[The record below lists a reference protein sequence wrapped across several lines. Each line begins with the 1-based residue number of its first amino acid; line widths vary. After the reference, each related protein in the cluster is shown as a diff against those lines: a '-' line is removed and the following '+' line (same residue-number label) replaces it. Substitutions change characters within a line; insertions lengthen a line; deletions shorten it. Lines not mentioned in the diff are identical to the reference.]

1 MGTSLLKSSF
11 GSPSE
16 LTLDA
21 EPSPPRQFFSV
32 FLPLLTSAMS
42 TGVTHSDNSTLKHRL
57 AHSVNA
63 SDLQTAK
70 QTDNPINGT
79 QKNNTL
85 SQVARESGDR
95 VASTETDTVEV
106 EKQKKVKKPRK
117 RSRLN
122 VAPLNTPLHRRLQ
135 TLAVIWHTVS
145 IPSFCI
151 LFLLVVYL
159 GSVSWVSII
168 LPYFVWFYGVDL
180 HTPTNGKV
188 VYRVRGWMK
197 NLILWEW
204 FVDYFPIKVYKL
216 CDLEPTF
223 TYELVESESVPDD
236 EDDLVSEYSR
246 TTLDSIFKWL
256 GLLKRINDS
265 DRSSPPA
272 TGSDNEDDKSSKDMT
287 HTYRKVSTGPRYIF
301 GYHPHGV
308 ISMGVMGLFGTNA
321 LRNEPFRPPLRMLKK
336 LFHDPSKG
344 KRLFPG
350 IGYIFP
356 LTLTTQFT
364 IPFFRD
370 YLLSLGLTSAGAKN
384 IKSIINNGD
393 NSVCI
398 VVGGAQE
405 SLLNAMVG
413 DDIKVGMGYQGHSD
427 SEDEHVEEKPKRQI
441 RLVLKN
447 RKGFVKLALELGN
460 VSLVPTFAFGEA
472 DIYKLT
478 MPEPGSIGHYF
489 QQWVKKNFQFTIP
502 FFSARGVFIYD
513 FGMLP
518 YRTPI
523 NIVTGRPVYVPSG
536 LLLEQKEEP
545 TEKPLERSK
554 RLSSI
559 TSLLSLGSK
568 KKKPAR
574 RQIPPDLLNH
584 YHKLYI
590 EELQRVYD
598 ENKHKFGYGD
608 VELIITD

>member
-1 MGTSLLKSSF
+1 
-11 GSPSE
+11 
-16 LTLDA
+16 
-21 EPSPPRQFFSV
+21 
-32 FLPLLTSAMS
+32 MS
-42 TGVTHSDNSTLKHRL
+42 TAIEHPDASKVKHRL
-57 AHSVNA
+57 EYGVSA
-63 SDLQTAK
+63 SDF
-70 QTDNPINGT
+70 DNESEKETSGT
-79 QKNNTL
+79 KISVTHDENVDPL
-85 SQVARESGDR
+85 DLVPGSD
-95 VASTETDTVEV
+95 TEHPHLVV
-106 EKQKKVKKPRK
+106 KLKRAKKPRK
-117 RSRLN
+117 KSRLKF
-122 VAPLNTPLHRRLQ
+122 APLNTPLFRRLQ

-145 IPSFCI
+145 IPSFTI
-151 LFLLVVYL
+151 LFLLVIYL
-159 GSVSWVSII
+159 GRVSWVFII

-188 VYRVRGWMK
+188 VYRVRGWMR
-197 NLILWEW
+197 NLILWKW
-204 FVDYFPIKVYKL
+204 FVDYFPITVHKL
-216 CDLEPTF
+216 CELEPTF
-223 TYELVESESVPDD
+223 TYELVELESPPDD

-246 TTLDSIFKWL
+246 TAIDRIFKWL

-265 DRSSPPA
+265 DRSSPPV
-272 TGSDNEDDKSSKDMT
+272 TSFDNDDEKSSKQASK
-287 HTYRKVSTGPRYIF
+287 TYRKVSTGPRYIF

-321 LRNEPFRPPLRMLKK
+321 FRNEPYLPPLRLLKRF
-336 LFHDPSKG
+336 FHDPSKG
-344 KRLFPG
+344 ERLFPG

-356 LTLTTQFT
+356 LTLATQFT

-370 YLLSLGLTSAGAKN
+370 YLLSLGFTSAGAKN
-384 IKSIINNGD
+384 IKSIISNGD

-413 DDIKVGMGYQGHSD
+413 DDIKVGLGYQGSSD
-427 SEDEHVEEKPKRQI
+427 SEDEHVGDKPERQI

-460 VSLVPTFAFGEA
+460 VSLVPIFAFGEA

-478 MPEPGSIGHYF
+478 LPQPGSLGHFF

-523 NIVTGRPVYVPSG
+523 NIVTGRPVYVPPG
-536 LLLEQKEEP
+536 LLLEQLEEP
-545 TEKPLERSK
+545 PKPFERTT

-559 TSLLSLGSK
+559 TSLLSLGSR
-568 KKKPAR
+568 KKKPVR

-590 EELQRVYD
+590 DELQRVYD
-598 ENKHKFGYGD
+598 ENKHKFGYGN

>member
-1 MGTSLLKSSF
+1 
-11 GSPSE
+11 
-16 LTLDA
+16 
-21 EPSPPRQFFSV
+21 
-32 FLPLLTSAMS
+32 MS
-42 TGVTHSDNSTLKHRL
+42 TAIEHPDSSRVKHRL
-57 AHSVNA
+57 AHGVTAGDLNDNPEQNDDSVDSSKGSFA
-63 SDLQTAK
+63 SKDENVDPLESVPG
-70 QTDNPINGT
+70 TDNDHPELVI
-79 QKNNTL
+79 KKL
-85 SQVARESGDR
+85 KRAR
-95 VASTETDTVEV
+95 
-106 EKQKKVKKPRK
+106 PRK
-117 RSRLN
+117 RPRLKF
-122 VAPLNTPLHRRLQ
+122 APLNTPLFRRLQ

-151 LFLLVVYL
+151 LFLLVLYL
-159 GSVSWVSII
+159 GRVSWVFII

-180 HTPTNGKV
+180 HTPMNGKV

-197 NLILWEW
+197 NLILWKW
-204 FVDYFPIKVYKL
+204 FVDYFPITVHKL
-216 CDLEPTF
+216 CELEPTF
-223 TYELVESESVPDD
+223 TYELVESESPPDD

-246 TTLDSIFKWL
+246 TAVDRLFKWL

-265 DRSSPPA
+265 DRSSPPV
-272 TGSDNEDDKSSKDMT
+272 TGFDNEDEKSSKET
-287 HTYRKVSTGPRYIF
+287 SKTYRKVSTGPRYIF

-321 LRNEPFRPPLRMLKK
+321 LRNEPFLPPLRILKR

-344 KRLFPG
+344 KRVFPG

-370 YLLSLGLTSAGAKN
+370 YLLSLGLTSASAKN

-413 DDIKVGMGYQGHSD
+413 DDIKVGVGYQGSSD
-427 SEDEHVEEKPKRQI
+427 SEDEDVENKDKPERQI

-460 VSLVPTFAFGEA
+460 VSLVPIFAFGEA

-478 MPEPGSIGHYF
+478 LPRPGSIGHFF

-523 NIVTGRPVYVPSG
+523 NIVTGRPVYVPLG
-536 LLLEQKEEP
+536 LLLEQMEEP
-545 TEKPLERSK
+545 PKPFERTT

-559 TSLLSLGSK
+559 TSLLSLGSR
-568 KKKPAR
+568 KKKPPVRR
-574 RQIPPDLLNH
+574 RQIPPDILNH

-598 ENKHKFGYGD
+598 ENKHKFGYGN

>member
-1 MGTSLLKSSF
+1 
-11 GSPSE
+11 
-16 LTLDA
+16 
-21 EPSPPRQFFSV
+21 
-32 FLPLLTSAMS
+32 MS
-42 TGVTHSDNSTLKHRL
+42 TAIDHPDASKVKHRL
-57 AHSVNA
+57 AYGVSA
-63 SDLQTAK
+63 SDF
-70 QTDNPINGT
+70 DNE
-79 QKNNTL
+79 
-85 SQVARESGDR
+85 SDRESRGAKFSVTNDDN
-95 VASTETDTVEV
+95 VDPLDLVPGSDTEHPHLVV
-106 EKQKKVKKPRK
+106 KLKRAKKPRK
-117 RSRLN
+117 KSRLKF
-122 VAPLNTPLHRRLQ
+122 APLNTPLFRRLQ

-145 IPSFCI
+145 IPSFTI
-151 LFLLVVYL
+151 LFLLVIYL
-159 GSVSWVSII
+159 GRVSWVFII

-188 VYRVRGWMK
+188 VYRVRGWMR
-197 NLILWEW
+197 NLILWKW
-204 FVDYFPIKVYKL
+204 FVDYFPITVHKL
-216 CDLEPTF
+216 CELEPTF
-223 TYELVESESVPDD
+223 TYELVELESPPDD

-246 TTLDSIFKWL
+246 TAIDRIFKWL

-265 DRSSPPA
+265 DRSSPPV
-272 TGSDNEDDKSSKDMT
+272 TSFDNDDEKSSKQASK
-287 HTYRKVSTGPRYIF
+287 TYRKVSTGPRYIF

-321 LRNEPFRPPLRMLKK
+321 LRNEPYLPPLRILKRF
-336 LFHDPSKG
+336 FHDPSKG
-344 KRLFPG
+344 ERLFPG

-384 IKSIINNGD
+384 IKSIISNGD

-413 DDIKVGMGYQGHSD
+413 DDIKVGLGYQGSSD
-427 SEDEHVEEKPKRQI
+427 SEDEHVGDKPERQI

-460 VSLVPTFAFGEA
+460 VSLVPIFAFGEA

-478 MPEPGSIGHYF
+478 LPQPGSLGHFF

-523 NIVTGRPVYVPSG
+523 NIVTGRPVYVPPG
-536 LLLEQKEEP
+536 LLLEQLEEP
-545 TEKPLERSK
+545 PKPFERTT

-559 TSLLSLGSK
+559 TSLLSLGSR
-568 KKKPAR
+568 KKKPVR

-590 EELQRVYD
+590 DELQRVYD
-598 ENKHKFGYGD
+598 ENKHKFGYGN